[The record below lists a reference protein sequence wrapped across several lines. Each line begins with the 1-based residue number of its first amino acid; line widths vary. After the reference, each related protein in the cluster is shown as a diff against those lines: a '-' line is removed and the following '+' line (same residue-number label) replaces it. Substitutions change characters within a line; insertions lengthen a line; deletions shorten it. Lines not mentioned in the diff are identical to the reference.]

1 MILTGDLETRT
12 ALKSLIMKERALW
25 LPAVAILLAPFV
37 VVIVRWCVSTVGTP
51 DLAIRTFA

>member
-1 MILTGDLETRT
+1 LETRI